1 MVTGDAAGSSGSD
14 AEQAPGRLRESELSH
29 ILSAIS
35 HEIKN
40 PLASLKL
47 NAQMLTRAIERGRQP
62 RIESAHLLSQAVD
75 QLDHIASELSDAVRA
90 ESGRFELTLKPVDVA
105 ALARRVAADA
115 EAAYQRTIALEVP
128 ATPLVVQAD
137 EARLRL
143 AMAYLLANAAK
154 YTPNDRGIT
163 LTARLVG
170 PRVRVEAR
178 DQGVGIGEHDL
189 PYIFDA
195 FYQGA
200 ATPQPEAPEGA
211 GLGLGL
217 YIARCIIRRHGGEV
231 GAESA
236 PGQGATVWI
245 ALPLAKRN

>member
-1 MVTGDAAGSSGSD
+1 MMTGDTSGASAGNV
-14 AEQAPGRLRESELSH
+14 EQTPAHLRDSELSH

-62 RIESAHLLSQAVD
+62 RIESAHLLTQAVD

-90 ESGRFELTLKPVDVA
+90 ESDRFALALRPVDLVA
-105 ALARRVAADA
+105 FACRAVA
-115 EAAYQRTIALEVP
+115 EAEATYQRPITLAAP
-128 ATPLVVQAD
+128 ATPLVAQAD
-137 EARLRL
+137 EARIRL
-143 AMAYLLANAAK
+143 AMRYLLANAAK
-154 YTPNDRGIT
+154 YTPKDRDIT
-163 LTARLVG
+163 LAVRVVG
-170 PRVRVEAR
+170 SRARVEAR
-178 DQGVGIGEHDL
+178 DQGPGIAESDL

-200 ATPQPEAPEGA
+200 ATPQPEAPEGT

-217 YIARCIIRRHGGEV
+217 YIARCIVRRHGGEV

-236 PGQGATVWI
+236 PGQGATIWF
-245 ALPLAKRN
+245 ALPLVKHS

>member
-1 MVTGDAAGSSGSD
+1 MMTGDTAGSSGAD
-14 AEQAPGRLRESELSH
+14 AEQTPAHLRDSELSH

-47 NAQMLTRAIERGRQP
+47 NAQMLTRAIERGKQP
-62 RIESAHLLSQAVD
+62 RIESARLLTQAVD

-90 ESGRFELTLKPVDVA
+90 ESGRFELTLKPVDLV
-105 ALARRVAADA
+105 ALARRAATDA
-115 EAAYQRTIALEVP
+115 EVTCQRPITLATPE
-128 ATPLVVQAD
+128 TPLVAQAD
-137 EARLRL
+137 EARIQLV
-143 AMAYLLANAAK
+143 MAYLLANAAK
-154 YTPNDRGIT
+154 YTPKGRSIT
-163 LTARLVG
+163 LAVRLAG
-170 PRVRVEAR
+170 SRVRVEVR
-178 DQGVGIGEHDL
+178 DQGAGIAEHDL

-200 ATPQPEAPEGA
+200 AAPQPGAPEGA

-217 YIARCIIRRHGGEV
+217 YIARCIIRRHGGEM

-236 PGQGATVWI
+236 PGQGATIWFS
-245 ALPLAKRN
+245 LPQVTCN